1 MMGPYNKSNETYRYH
16 SVRHSQITENRLS
29 GKGRDHMAY
38 YTKSWKDHN
47 VNFWMAG
54 YNYSNI
60 LAQLHFWITFIGV
73 NLTFFPMHFLGLAG
87 MPRRY
92 IDYPEALHGWNQ
104 VASYGAYLAGLGTII
119 FVIMIFEAFIRKRRA
134 ENNPWGDGATT
145 LEWTLSSPPP
155 FHTYEDL
162 PRVNN

>member
-1 MMGPYNKSNETYRYH
+1 MT
-16 SVRHSQITENRLS
+16 
-29 GKGRDHMAY
+29 
-38 YTKSWKDHN
+38 
-47 VNFWMAG
+47 G

-60 LAQLHFWITFIGV
+60 LAQLHFWTTFICAYGV
-73 NLTFFPMHFLGLAG
+73 FFPMHFLGLAG

-119 FVIMIFEAFIRKRRA
+119 FVIMIFEAFIRQRRA

-162 PRVNN
+162 PRVN

>member
-1 MMGPYNKSNETYRYH
+1 MTGDN
-16 SVRHSQITENRLS
+16 
-29 GKGRDHMAY
+29 DC
-38 YTKSWKDHN
+38 
-47 VNFWMAG
+47 
-54 YNYSNI
+54 NI
-60 LAQLHFWITFIGV
+60 LAHLHFWLTALVV

-119 FVIMIFEAFIRKRRA
+119 FVIMIFEAFIRQRRA